1 MVHENRILGDE
12 PDFKARLKLFAV
24 LLCDFELC
32 PRKVR
37 EGSMVGEWNEFL
49 EGEPYIWISV
59 RNTCFRSDYN
69 FLAILP

>member
-37 EGSMVGEWNEFL
+37 EGSMVGE
-49 EGEPYIWISV
+49 
-59 RNTCFRSDYN
+59 
-69 FLAILP
+69 